1 MADPFGPVEDPAGEA
16 DRPGSIAFLR
26 GLTIDLTPL
35 RKSRDFRRLWF
46 GNAVSLL
53 GSMLTTV
60 AIPYQVYQLTG
71 STLAVGLLGIA
82 ALVPLLTVSFL
93 GGAIADAL
101 DRRLLL
107 ILSDIGLAAISG
119 LLVVNAALVD
129 PRLWALYAAEALGTA
144 CYAIQRPAMDA
155 LVPRLV
161 GEENIASAAAVQGI
175 YSSFG
180 HVGGPAIG
188 GILIATV
195 GLTATYAIDVVTF
208 TASLIAALL
217 LPKMP
222 PLGAVVRPGLASI
235 AEGFRFVRQKPELKG
250 IFAVDTVAMIFGMPS
265 ALFPAFA
272 EEFGGGPATLGFLY
286 SAPYAGALVATLF
299 SGWVTR
305 ARRQGLGVCIA
316 AAGWGAAI
324 VGVRPRAQP
333 LAGVALP
340 RPRGCRGR
348 LECDPS
354 LDDCPDRDPGLDARP
369 HLGDR
374 ARPGRGRPGARKPG
388 GGRARGR
395 HEPPLLGR
403 LGRPGLHRRVL
414 ALRCCRARA
423 SSLRREAGSRV
434 KLRKDFFARSVHE
447 VAPEL
452 VGATLLVGRRRRAHR
467 RGRGLRPRRSRR
479 AQLPREDGAQRV
491 DVRPAWARVRL
502 PLVRRPLVPEP
513 RVRGRKRRP
522 AASARADA
530 RAGRDGRSARAR
542 RAEAPGRRPG
552 APGARRLASRASTT
566 ACRSTGPLSSST
578 RGTTSRS
585 RRRRASGSRRRPNG
599 RGATARPA
607 RGS

>member
-82 ALVPLLTVSFL
+82 ALIPLLTVSFL

-107 ILSDIGLAAISG
+107 ILSDIGLAAVSG
-119 LLVVNAALVD
+119 LLVANAALAD
-129 PRLWALYAAEALGTA
+129 PRLWALFAAEALGTA
-144 CYAIQRPAMDA
+144 FYAIQRPAMDA

-180 HVGGPAIG
+180 HVGGPAVG
-188 GILIATV
+188 GLLIASV
-195 GLTATYAIDVVTF
+195 GLTATYAIDVFTF

-222 PLGAVVRPGLASI
+222 PLGTVARPGLAAI

-272 EEFGGGPATLGFLY
+272 EEFGGGAATLGFLY
-286 SAPYAGALVATLF
+286 AAPYAGALVATLF

-316 AAGWGAAI
+316 ATGWGAAI
-324 VGVRPRAQP
+324 VGFGFAPSLWPALVFLA
-333 LAGVALP
+333 LAGAADDWSAILRSTIALTVTP
-340 RPRGCRGR
+340 DSMRGR
-348 LECDPS
+348 ISGIELAQVAGAPALGNLEAGALAAVTS
-354 LDDCPDRDPGLDARP
+354 LRFSVVSGGLACIGGCWLFVAVVPALLRYDA
-369 HLGDR
+369 
-374 ARPGRGRPGARKPG
+374 K
-388 GGRARGR
+388 
-395 HEPPLLGR
+395 
-403 LGRPGLHRRVL
+403 
-414 ALRCCRARA
+414 RARA
-423 SSLRREAGSRV
+423 
-434 KLRKDFFARSVHE
+434 
-447 VAPEL
+447 
-452 VGATLLVGRRRRAHR
+452 
-467 RGRGLRPRRSRR
+467 
-479 AQLPREDGAQRV
+479 
-491 DVRPAWARVRL
+491 
-502 PLVRRPLVPEP
+502 
-513 RVRGRKRRP
+513 
-522 AASARADA
+522 
-530 RAGRDGRSARAR
+530 
-542 RAEAPGRRPG
+542 
-552 APGARRLASRASTT
+552 
-566 ACRSTGPLSSST
+566 
-578 RGTTSRS
+578 
-585 RRRRASGSRRRPNG
+585 
-599 RGATARPA
+599 
-607 RGS
+607 